1 MSELNLDM
9 DALENVTGGF
19 NVDDLS
25 PEDLAEV
32 QRLGGMLI
40 EIQLAKNSNDPS
52 YDRDKHKELAMQL
65 NELYKRLQQ
74 KYG

>member
-1 MSELNLDM
+1 MNELNLDM